1 VCVRLSVNMTVSECL
16 SVVFGGGRVKELSS
30 MSIKHFLLCVSFAQF
45 IQLHKKKRK
54 LFQETF
60 ANICEIDVK
69 QINAYK
75 HVVIL

>member
-1 VCVRLSVNMTVSECL
+1 MCVRLSVNMTVSECL
-16 SVVFGGGRVKELSS
+16 SVVFVGGRVKELS

>member
-1 VCVRLSVNMTVSECL
+1 
-16 SVVFGGGRVKELSS
+16 